1 MGSSIAE
8 QLIAEVFAELVSI
21 LPQVTTDVG
30 RLATS
35 ANAAPPRVVAI
46 PLGAPN
52 IDPTDQPGRQKFTT
66 ATAGSPAVPYSARRI
81 GVRRFNIEWQCHA
94 APADPSVI
102 DFGPTE
108 VLYLLLVRLIRK
120 ACHNSVIFSGEE
132 WTDQQENNDGAMRH
146 GTLIKVTS
154 TIAIPL
160 LDEPWTYHTL
170 TGTPPFVTTA
180 TLNDEEEGA

>member
-1 MGSSIAE
+1 MGNSIAE
-8 QLIAEVFAELVSI
+8 QLIAEVFTELVSI
-21 LPQVTTDVG
+21 LPTVTTAVG

-46 PLGAPN
+46 PLGGS
-52 IDPTDQPGRQKFTT
+52 IDPTDQPGRQRFATP
-66 ATAGSPAVPYSARRI
+66 TAGSPTPPYAARRI
-81 GVRRFNIEWQCHA
+81 AVRKFNIEWQCHA

-102 DFGPTE
+102 DFGPSE
-108 VLYLLLVRLIRK
+108 VLFLLLVRLINK
-120 ACHNSVIFSGEE
+120 ACHNSVIFSNEE
-132 WTDQQENNDGAMRH
+132 WIDQQEGNDGAMRH

-154 TIAIPL
+154 TVAIPL